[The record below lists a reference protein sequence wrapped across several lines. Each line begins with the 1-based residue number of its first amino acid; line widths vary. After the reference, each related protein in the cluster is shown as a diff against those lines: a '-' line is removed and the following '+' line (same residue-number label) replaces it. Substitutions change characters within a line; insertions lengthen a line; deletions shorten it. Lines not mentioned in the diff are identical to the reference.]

1 MEPLEVEPLEVE
13 SWVDEGNEV
22 AAVEFDEIDGVGANA
37 DGVGVVAGPEAPLTF
52 AFDREFFASAVRW
65 SWFTELWSLQ
75 PQKAV
80 KATAMHPQANLHP
93 WRAGSQLHR
102 AEPLLRDGLLIR
114 SRRAKQD

>member
-1 MEPLEVEPLEVE
+1 MVEPLEVEPLEVE

-22 AAVEFDEIDGVGANA
+22 AAVEFDEIDGVGAIA

-80 KATAMHPQANLHP
+80 KATDKH
-93 WRAGSQLHR
+93 S
-102 AEPLLRDGLLIR
+102 
-114 SRRAKQD
+114 